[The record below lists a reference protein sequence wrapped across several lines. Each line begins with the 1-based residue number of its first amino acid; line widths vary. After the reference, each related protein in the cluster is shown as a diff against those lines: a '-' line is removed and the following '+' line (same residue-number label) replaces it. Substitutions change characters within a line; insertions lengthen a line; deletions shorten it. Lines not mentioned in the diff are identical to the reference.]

1 MPIQMSRRSRER
13 SSDKAIASLA
23 SIGRRLA
30 TRRVLHRDNLGVP
43 DDPFGMLHNDKVHSF
58 GRRLNHDDE
67 A

>member
-1 MPIQMSRRSRER
+1 
-13 SSDKAIASLA
+13 
-23 SIGRRLA
+23 LA

-58 GRRLNHDDE
+58 DRRLNHDDE